1 MFSVSRTLS
10 LPAQLSI
17 CVATVGVAALACA
30 FLPGVVGYRT
40 VALLLLLAVSI
51 LAMLF
56 DTAPVLTASVL
67 SALVWNFF
75 FIPPVFTFHIGST
88 EDVLMFLL
96 YFVVALVN
104 AVLNLRIRKADRR
117 ERDREQQERSL
128 ALYTTLFNSLSHELR
143 TPIAAIVGSVDTLQQ
158 NAQLDNTQRA
168 ELLGTIEDAGTRLE
182 RQVKNLLNM
191 QRLESA
197 MLLPKPDWCDVN
209 ETIGDVL
216 HRSNVSGHAVLF
228 APDPALP
235 LFKLDGGLL
244 EQVLHNL
251 LHNALVYTPNGCTIT
266 IIATHADGRCR
277 ITVSDDGPGIPE
289 GEWGRVFDKFHRLPN
304 TARGGSGLGLSIV
317 KGFVEAMG
325 GTVRLEANTPRGAR
339 FAIDLPA
346 ETSFLNNLKHD

>member
-1 MFSVSRTLS
+1 MQFLISIGTVVVTAGICALLPEDAGHRT
-10 LPAQLSI
+10 A
-17 CVATVGVAALACA
+17 
-30 FLPGVVGYRT
+30 
-40 VALLLLLAVSI
+40 ALLLLLAVSV

-117 ERDREQQERSL
+117 ARDREQQERSL

-143 TPIAAIVGSVDTLQQ
+143 TPIAAIVGSVDTLR
-158 NAQLDNTQRA
+158 NAQLDRSQSA
-168 ELLGTIEDAGTRLE
+168 ELLGTIEDAGTRLD

-209 ETIGDVL
+209 ETIGEVI
-216 HRSNVSGHAVLF
+216 RGSNAERHTVRF
-228 APDPALP
+228 MPDPALP

-244 EQVLHNL
+244 EQVLHNV
-251 LHNALVYTPNGCTIT
+251 LHNAIAYTPDGSTIT
-266 IIATHADGRCR
+266 LSASHADAHCR
-277 ITVSDDGPGIPE
+277 ITVADDGPGIPAE
-289 GEWGRVFDKFHRLPN
+289 ERERVFEKFHRLPN

-325 GTVRLEANTPRGAR
+325 GTVTLGANAPHGAR
-339 FAIDLPA
+339 FTIDLPA
-346 ETSFLNNLKHD
+346 ETSFLSNLKHD